1 MEVSTKG
8 MHSIFLMNIPRNF
21 LNLNSRVFLEVDQVA
36 DQDASAIAA
45 GFCQMQDKII
55 CLFVDLANIHSA
67 GQVDVLPFPC
77 EQNPMLIHLLF
88 QGDEFLL
95 SQLQVDG
102 DYNHQYLSIVHV
114 VFQAKDI
121 LCHGNNHG
129 GTQVICSLH
138 FQRNLQQAQQHLQ
151 VPYYAPQQ
159 QQQPHVHFAPQPPPP
174 PPAQQQ
180 QQQPPQQQQ
189 QQQPPQQQ
197 QQQQPPQ
204 QQLPQQ
210 QPQQQQ
216 QQQVPIVPQPPL
228 PPQQQQQHV
237 ANGLYAAGIQR
248 RTHATVRAHQQNPG
262 GSNGP

>member
-1 MEVSTKG
+1 
-8 MHSIFLMNIPRNF
+8 MHSIFLMNIPRQF
-21 LNLNSRVFLEVDQVA
+21 ADLNSRVFLQVDQVV

-55 CLFVDLANIHSA
+55 RLFADLANICPA

-88 QGDEFLL
+88 QGDKLL
-95 SQLQVDG
+95 SSWLQADG
-102 DYNHQYLSIVHV
+102 DYNHPYLSIVHV

-129 GTQVICSLH
+129 GIQVIRSPH
-138 FQRNLQQAQQHLQ
+138 FQLNLQQAQQHPQ

-159 QQQPHVHFAPQPPPP
+159 QQQPHVHFALQPPPP

-197 QQQQPPQ
+197 PT
-204 QQLPQQ
+204 QQ
-210 QPQQQQ
+210 QPQKQQPKQQ
-216 QQQVPIVPQPPL
+216 QQQVPFTPQPLL

-237 ANGLYAAGIQR
+237 ANGLYAAEIQHR
-248 RTHATVRAHQQNPG
+248 ACATACAQQQNPG